1 MLNLKKLKRL
11 LLRLLVLY
19 KWVSQWKFISLK
31 EECMKM
37 DEYIKS
43 TILACLE
50 NNYTTDI
57 EYLQEVRNALKQ
69 KLWDFQ
75 LEPEEKK

>member
-11 LLRLLVLY
+11 LLRLLVLF
-19 KWVSQWKFISLK
+19 KWVPQWKFIGLK

-50 NNYTTDI
+50 NGYRIDI

>member
-1 MLNLKKLKRL
+1 M
-11 LLRLLVLY
+11 
-19 KWVSQWKFISLK
+19 
-31 EECMKM
+31 MKI

-43 TILACLE
+43 TILSCME
-50 NNYTTDI
+50 NGYTIDI